1 MIKEILIDNMI
12 REPEDIQNRVRNTL
26 GPIQT
31 LHDIVEQ
38 LIMRYDNDEKFAKDW
53 NWLIKSNLTE
63 RVQQSID
70 TLILLAKAADTKIDD
85 KMFCVEDFIKDNN
98 LKIE

>member
-1 MIKEILIDNMI
+1 
-12 REPEDIQNRVRNTL
+12 
-26 GPIQT
+26 
-31 LHDIVEQ
+31 
-38 LIMRYDNDEKFAKDW
+38 MRYASDEKFAKDW

-63 RVQQSID
+63 PVQQSID
-70 TLILLAKAADTKIDD
+70 KLILLAKAADIKIDD

>member
-1 MIKEILIDNMI
+1 MI

-31 LHDIVEQ
+31 LHDVVEQ
-38 LIMRYDNDEKFAKDW
+38 LIMRYGDDEKFVKDW
-53 NWLIKSNLTE
+53 NWLVKSNLTE
-63 RVQQSID
+63 HVQQSID
-70 TLILLAKAADTKIDD
+70 KLILLAKAADIKIND

-98 LKIE
+98 LKI

>member
-1 MIKEILIDNMI
+1 MI

-31 LHDIVEQ
+31 LHDVVEQ
-38 LIMRYDNDEKFAKDW
+38 FIVCYGNDEKFVKDW
-53 NWLIKSNLTE
+53 NCLIKSNLTE
-63 RVQQSID
+63 HVQQSID
-70 TLILLAKAADTKIDD
+70 KLILLAKAADAKIDD

-98 LKIE
+98 LKI

>member
-1 MIKEILIDNMI
+1 MI

-38 LIMRYDNDEKFAKDW
+38 LIMCYGNDEKFVKDW
-53 NWLIKSNLTE
+53 NWLIKSNKFI
-63 RVQQSID
+63 VFSIY
-70 TLILLAKAADTKIDD
+70 TLILGIVVIIAGIVK
-85 KMFCVEDFIKDNN
+85 
-98 LKIE
+98 

>member
-1 MIKEILIDNMI
+1 MI
-12 REPEDIQNRVRNTL
+12 REPEDIQNRVRNAL

-31 LHDIVEQ
+31 LHDVAEQ
-38 LIMRYDNDEKFAKDW
+38 LIMCYGNDEKFVKDW

-63 RVQQSID
+63 HVQQSID
-70 TLILLAKAADTKIDD
+70 KLILLAKAADIKIDD

-98 LKIE
+98 LKI

>member
-1 MIKEILIDNMI
+1 MI
-12 REPEDIQNRVRNTL
+12 REPEDIQNRVRNAL

-31 LHDIVEQ
+31 MHDVVEQ
-38 LIMRYDNDEKFAKDW
+38 LIAHHAHDEKFVKDW
-53 NWLIKSNLTE
+53 NWLIKSNLIE

-70 TLILLAKAADTKIDD
+70 KLILLAKAADIKIDD

-98 LKIE
+98 LKI

>member
-1 MIKEILIDNMI
+1 MI

-31 LHDIVEQ
+31 LHDVVEQ
-38 LIMRYDNDEKFAKDW
+38 LIACYGNDEKFVKDW
-53 NWLIKSNLTE
+53 NWLIKSNLIE
-63 RVQQSID
+63 HVQQSID
-70 TLILLAKAADTKIDD
+70 KLILLAKAADTKIDD

-98 LKIE
+98 LKI

>member
-1 MIKEILIDNMI
+1 MI

-31 LHDIVEQ
+31 LHDVVEQ
-38 LIMRYDNDEKFAKDW
+38 LIMCYDNDEKFTKDW
-53 NWLIKSNLTE
+53 NWLIKSNLIE

-70 TLILLAKAADTKIDD
+70 KLILLAKAADIKIDD
-85 KMFCVEDFIKDNN
+85 KMFCVEDFIKDKN
-98 LKIE
+98 LKI

>member
-1 MIKEILIDNMI
+1 MI
-12 REPEDIQNRVRNTL
+12 RKPEDIQNRVRNAL

-31 LHDIVEQ
+31 LHDVVEQ
-38 LIMRYDNDEKFAKDW
+38 LIKCYGNDEKFIKDW

-70 TLILLAKAADTKIDD
+70 KLILLAKAADTKIDD

-98 LKIE
+98 LKI

>member
-1 MIKEILIDNMI
+1 MI

-31 LHDIVEQ
+31 LHDVVEQ
-38 LIMRYDNDEKFAKDW
+38 LIEHYGNDEKFTKDW

-70 TLILLAKAADTKIDD
+70 KLILLAKAADTKIDD

-98 LKIE
+98 LKI

>member
-1 MIKEILIDNMI
+1 MI

-31 LHDIVEQ
+31 LHDVVEQ
-38 LIMRYDNDEKFAKDW
+38 LIMHYGNDEKFTKDW

-63 RVQQSID
+63 HVQQSID
-70 TLILLAKAADTKIDD
+70 KLILLAKAADIKIDD

-98 LKIE
+98 LKI

>member
-1 MIKEILIDNMI
+1 MI

-31 LHDIVEQ
+31 LHDIAEQ
-38 LIMRYDNDEKFAKDW
+38 LIMCYGNDEKFVKDW

-70 TLILLAKAADTKIDD
+70 KLILLAKAADTKIDD

-98 LKIE
+98 LKI

>member
-1 MIKEILIDNMI
+1 MI

-31 LHDIVEQ
+31 LNDVVEQ
-38 LIMRYDNDEKFAKDW
+38 LIAHDADDEKSVNVW
-53 NWLIKSNLTE
+53 NWLVKSNLTE
-63 RVQQSID
+63 HVKQSID
-70 TLILLAKAADTKIDD
+70 KLILLAKAADVKIND

-98 LKIE
+98 LKI